1 MDFIRHTVTLQI
13 TAPAHADNFKPSSWD
28 WGELLEL
35 PSDMIQILDVSTDE
49 LVTVDDEQV

>member
-13 TAPAHADNFKPSSWD
+13 TAPAPADNFDPSSWD

-35 PSDMIQILDVSTDE
+35 PSDMIQILDVSTGF
-49 LVTVDDEQV
+49 VTVDDEQV